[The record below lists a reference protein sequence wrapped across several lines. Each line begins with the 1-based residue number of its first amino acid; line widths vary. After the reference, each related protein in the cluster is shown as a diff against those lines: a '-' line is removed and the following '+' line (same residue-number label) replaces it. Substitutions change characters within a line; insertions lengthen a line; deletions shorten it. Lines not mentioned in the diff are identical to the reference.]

1 MSNEHFSWEVVLLV
15 FLLGVIAPLAI
26 GSWMLS

>member
-1 MSNEHFSWEVVLLV
+1 MDDTTFSWLVVFTLII
-15 FLLGVIAPLAI
+15 LGVIAPLAI

>member
-1 MSNEHFSWEVVLLV
+1 MDDITFSWLVVFTLTI
-15 FLLGVIAPLAI
+15 LGVIAPLAI